1 MIETPKGFDVSLES
15 LFFFFFE
22 LHRCRIYVFYMC
34 QNWSIYFD
42 ASDGLTTL
50 STQ

>member
-15 LFFFFFE
+15 FLFE

-34 QNWSIYFD
+34 QNWSIYFE